1 MTPGIR
7 RTRLPAILLAALA
20 ALLVFAAA
28 ASAETRTGESS
39 SVVTLGSTLPE
50 TTLVNASA
58 SYETSSGSTV
68 FKVTTAGPPLPE
80 SEAEMLA
87 ALTTSQSCTTSTN
100 PEALV
105 EGLLLAPP
113 PLFLIENE
121 YSTPTPI
128 GIAGSISAPQLL
140 PVTKTVLGAT
150 TTLSVT
156 SAAVAG
162 AGFNCAILIA
172 NIEEEEEVGE
182 GGLLSGG
189 AATLMSF
196 AISGPPAS
204 PAPVPSAS
212 PAPPAP
218 APAPA
223 PAPPVLS
230 IGKLKPVMLKA
241 GKSKLIKIK
250 VTNTGATGTGAGSL
264 RVQPP
269 KGVVVKP
276 ERQQLPVLAPG
287 KSWSVTVRVQ
297 LTAKAKKQST
307 LSLTAAAS
315 GVAASASLAVKL
327 KE

>member
-7 RTRLPAILLAALA
+7 RMRLPAILLAALA

-58 SYETSSGSTV
+58 SYETGSGSTV

-87 ALTTSQSCTTSTN
+87 ALTTSQSCTASAN

-172 NIEEEEEVGE
+172 NIEEEEVGG
-182 GGLLSGG
+182 GGLVSGG

-196 AISGPPAS
+196 PISGPPAS
-204 PAPVPSAS
+204 PAPAPSAS
-212 PAPPAP
+212 PAPP

-230 IGKLKPVMLKA
+230 IGKLTPVTLKA

-264 RVQPP
+264 RVKPP
-269 KGVVVKP
+269 KGVVVNP

-297 LTAKAKKQST
+297 LTAKAQKQSK

-315 GVAASASLAVKL
+315 GVTASGSLAVKL
-327 KE
+327 KK

>member
-172 NIEEEEEVGE
+172 NIEEEEEVGG
-182 GGLLSGG
+182 GGLVSGG

-196 AISGPPAS
+196 PISGPPAS
-204 PAPVPSAS
+204 PAPAPSAS
-212 PAPPAP
+212 PAPP

-315 GVAASASLAVKL
+315 GVTASGSLAVKL

>member
-172 NIEEEEEVGE
+172 NIEEEEVGE
-182 GGLLSGG
+182 GGLVSGG

-196 AISGPPAS
+196 PISGPPAS
-204 PAPVPSAS
+204 PAPAPSAS

-218 APAPA
+218 VPAPA

-230 IGKLKPVMLKA
+230 IGKLKPVTLKV

-315 GVAASASLAVKL
+315 GVTASGSLAVKL